1 MSCTRSKPVSSRDI
15 HKQHGNGS
23 KPFVT
28 EGTFEVSFVELD
40 EDSNGVVAPADSV
53 HFGPFSLIFF
63 TFRDT
68 KRSTSLRFRECL
80 GGPLPFA
87 SAIVELEERALRSLF
102 VSSAS
107 RCLSS
112 ASTSMRTL
120 TTVLGEGS
128 DETSYKTTDLSPTQ
142 EHACAFLPN
151 SNQLSSAKFTL
162 SAQLKPKLNP
172 A

>member
-1 MSCTRSKPVSSRDI
+1 M
-15 HKQHGNGS
+15 
-23 KPFVT
+23 
-28 EGTFEVSFVELD
+28 
-40 EDSNGVVAPADSV
+40 
-53 HFGPFSLIFF
+53 
-63 TFRDT
+63 
-68 KRSTSLRFRECL
+68 
-80 GGPLPFA
+80 PFA

-120 TTVLGEGS
+120 TTVLGEEGS